1 MILFAVLLFQQVDE
15 VTESPNDN
23 SNVDGDHEHT
33 YAGLRTEKREEGK
46 FIHFLVHR
54 NPSKI

>member
-15 VTESPNDN
+15 VTESPKDN
-23 SNVDGDHEHT
+23 SNVDGDHEHA
-33 YAGLRTEKREEGK
+33 YAGLRTEKREGK
-46 FIHFLVHR
+46 LIHFLVHR